1 MSDSDLGRKWDR
13 CLADTVVKIGK
24 GLLAPGRP
32 GPEPRGQLTALL
44 PGRAEG
50 KLPERSGRP
59 ACSSPSGQG
68 ELPEPGREVTR
79 AVGDRGR
86 RSLGPPEWE
95 EWSCSPEEAGVG
107 LAGGRRG
114 AEPV

>member
-32 GPEPRGQLTALL
+32 GPEPRGQRTALL

-79 AVGDRGR
+79 AVGAPR
-86 RSLGPPEWE
+86 P
-95 EWSCSPEEAGVG
+95 AGVG
-107 LAGGRRG
+107 GVELQPRGGGGWVGRWQERC
-114 AEPV
+114 